1 MNTYL
6 IQHLYKRKNFFNIVH
21 AKTPQKAQEI
31 IKENYEDT
39 TILNIDNIL
48 LIPKYLTPKKNTIKT
63 VITITESFQKQQK
76 YLGYLTKSQIDL
88 LHFFQQFDI
97 DFEYFSFSTIVSKD
111 DFIEY

>member
-6 IQHLYKRKNFFNIVH
+6 IRHLYRRKNFFDIVQ
-21 AKTPQKAQEI
+21 AKTSKKAQEI

-39 TILNIDNIL
+39 TILNIDNIIP
-48 LIPKYLTPKKNTIKT
+48 IPKYSTPKKNTIKT
-63 VITITESFQKQQK
+63 VITINQSFQKQQK

-97 DFEYFSFSTIVSKD
+97 DFEHFSFSTIVSKNN
-111 DFIEY
+111 FVE